1 VRAPSARH
9 TPKNRIPLSASSP
22 GTIALFGSGETSL
35 TGARVFE
42 ALAQSLSAP
51 LDLTFVET
59 PAGFELN
66 SAEVVGRVARFARSR
81 LSNYHPVVTIVAA
94 RRRGTPFSP
103 DDAQVAAPLLHS
115 NLIFL
120 GPGSPTYAVRQ
131 LQGSLAWHIMLARHR
146 LGAALALASAAAI
159 AAGAFALPVYEIYKA
174 GEDPNWK
181 PGLDLL
187 APFGLRL
194 VFIPH
199 WDNSEG
205 GPGLDTSRCFI
216 GWERFRDM
224 ADVLPR
230 DVRVVGVDEHT
241 ALLIEPASRSCRII
255 GSGGVTIQFGA
266 EECRFESGSSFEIAR
281 LGAFRLPKA
290 SEGIPHEVWDMAQG
304 QSLDAQSAGT
314 PNAHVMELVEQRVC
328 ARARKD
334 WALADQLRAQI
345 ATLGWVVQDT
355 AEGTRLEPVSKA

>member
-1 VRAPSARH
+1 MPE
-9 TPKNRIPLSASSP
+9 SSP

-42 ALAQSLSAP
+42 ALAHSLPAP
-51 LDLTFVET
+51 LDVTFVET

-81 LSNYHPVVTIVAA
+81 LHNYHPLVTIVAA

-103 DDAQVAAPLLHS
+103 DDEQVAAPLLHS

-131 LQGSLAWHIMLARHR
+131 LQGSLTWHIILARHR

-174 GEDPNWK
+174 GEDPHWK

-199 WDNSEG
+199 WDNAEG
-205 GPGLDTSRCFI
+205 GPGLDTSRCFV
-216 GWERFRDM
+216 GRERFRDL
-224 ADVLPR
+224 AAELPR

-241 ALLIEPASRSCRII
+241 GLLIEPASRSCRVI
-255 GSGGVTIQFGA
+255 GCGGVTLLYA
-266 EECRFESGSSFEIAR
+266 ADESRFENESSFEINR
-281 LGAFRLPKA
+281 LGPFRLPEA
-290 SEGIPHEVWDMAQG
+290 SEGIPHAVWTMAHG
-304 QSLDAQSAGT
+304 QAADSQSAGT
-314 PNAHVMELVEQRVC
+314 PNGHVMELVEQRLS

-345 ATLGWVVQDT
+345 TSLGWRVVDT
-355 AEGTRLEPVSKA
+355 AIGTELERASKA